1 MITNKNIL
9 IGISIILLGLAQ
21 SQNTEM
27 ITQKVN
33 LENAIVNKVNATM
46 SKFLDPS
53 QYIIH
58 VNAHLDFKPLS
69 FNSSIKPGQNTTN
82 LENSTYTFIP
92 GLDMPSIPTDQ
103 TIFKPSSKS
112 GLS

>member
-53 QYIIH
+53 QYPIW
-58 VNAHLDFKPLS
+58 
-69 FNSSIKPGQNTTN
+69 
-82 LENSTYTFIP
+82 
-92 GLDMPSIPTDQ
+92 
-103 TIFKPSSKS
+103 
-112 GLS
+112 